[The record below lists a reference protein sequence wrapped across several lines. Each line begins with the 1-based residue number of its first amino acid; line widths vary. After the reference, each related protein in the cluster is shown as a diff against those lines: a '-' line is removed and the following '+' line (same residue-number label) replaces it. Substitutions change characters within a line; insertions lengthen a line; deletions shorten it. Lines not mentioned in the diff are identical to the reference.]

1 MRVERPSFLRF
12 KRPKRHVLISA
23 AAISFLVGLLA
34 GHAGI
39 RPSQAILASSAVL
52 VVLSFRSRW
61 LVFSLVILGLS
72 LGIWRAARSDLDHQV
87 LQRHFG
93 GKVELAGE
101 VIDDPALS
109 DAGYVTFSLGKLS
122 LDGRKVPGTV
132 RVTGPNFKLQRGYQ
146 VTASGK
152 LQPTVGSADGSLFSV
167 VSVTS
172 THQGQIERYRQRFI
186 VGMRNSLPSPLSD
199 FGLGLLLGS
208 RSLLPKSLQDQLAA
222 VGLSHLVAVSGYNLT
237 ILVNFAYRP
246 LRRLSKFWAASI
258 TSWLIAAFL
267 LVSGFSASIVRAAI
281 VAGLSLFTAY
291 YGRKPHP
298 VSLIA
303 LSAAATTAWRP
314 EWLWSDLGWQLSF
327 LAFIGI
333 LVVAPALQARFLT
346 KGAFS
351 GLLAESLS
359 AQWLTMPLIALRFGQ
374 LPLVGPV
381 ANLLI
386 LPVVPLMM
394 LVSLLAGLA
403 GMWLPIYAGWISW
416 PASLLLQTAL
426 ELISWLSHLPGAV
439 WAVVLAPLTTAIIYL
454 LCAVAIWLMR
464 RRVAGATEAT
474 V

>member
-1 MRVERPSFLRF
+1 MLLLRT
-12 KRPKRHVLISA
+12 
-23 AAISFLVGLLA
+23 
-34 GHAGI
+34 
-39 RPSQAILASSAVL
+39 
-52 VVLSFRSRW
+52 RW
-61 LVFSLVILGLS
+61 LVFILVVLGLN
-72 LGIWRAARSDLDHQV
+72 LGVWRVVRSDLEHQA
-87 LQRHFG
+87 LQGRLG
-93 GKVELAGE
+93 TKVELAGQ

-109 DAGYVTFSLGKLS
+109 DAGYVTFSLGNIQ
-122 LDGRKVPGTV
+122 LDGRPVPGIV
-132 RVTGPNFKLQRGYQ
+132 RVTGPNFKLQRGYR
-146 VTASGK
+146 VKANGK
-152 LQPTVGSADGSLFSV
+152 LQPTVGSAEGSLFSV
-167 VSVTS
+167 VEVVSNEQS
-172 THQGQIERYRQRFI
+172 RLERLRQRFI

-246 LRRLSKFWAASI
+246 LRRVSKFWAASV
-258 TSWLIAAFL
+258 TGWLITAFL

-298 VSLIA
+298 LALIA
-303 LSAAATTAWRP
+303 ISAAATTAWRP

-346 KGAFS
+346 KSAWS

-359 AQWLTMPLIALRFGQ
+359 AQLLTMPLIALRFSQ
-374 LPLVGPV
+374 IPLVGPV

-386 LPVVPLMM
+386 LPLVPLMM
-394 LVSLLAGLA
+394 LLSLLAGLA
-403 GMWLPIYAGWISW
+403 GLLLPLYAGWISW
-416 PASLLLQTAL
+416 PASLLLATAL
-426 ELISWLSHLPGAV
+426 ELVDWLARLPGAV
-439 WAVVLAPLTTAIIYL
+439 WAVVLSPLTTTLLYL
-454 LCAVAIWLMR
+454 VGALAVWLMSK
-464 RRVAGATEAT
+464 RVAGRDEAT